1 MHKKTKKIYKE
12 IKKIHKK
19 TKKVKQIKIMINKN
33 LSFQKIN
40 LFLKI
45 LQTLKVCL
53 LKIKYSLMKMKTKVN

>member
-1 MHKKTKKIYKE
+1 MHKKTKE
-12 IKKIHKK
+12 
-19 TKKVKQIKIMINKN
+19 VKQIKIMINKN

-53 LKIKYSLMKMKTKVN
+53 LKIKFSLMKMKTKVN